1 MITHLSISN
10 YALIRKLD
18 INFSNG
24 LSVITGETGAGKSI
38 LLGALSL
45 ILGNRADSQILL
57 DKTKKCVIEGTFNI
71 KDYNLIPFFK
81 ENDLDYDDNTL
92 LRREINKSG
101 KSRAFIN
108 DTPVNLNLIKE
119 LGDKLVN
126 IHSQNKTVTLNNSDF
141 QLAVVDSYVNK
152 NDVLKQYRLGFKNY
166 SEKKKK
172 LNGLIEKENKSKS
185 DQDYFQFQFDELE
198 KANLDPDEFNNIEKE
213 LELLNHHE
221 EIKTNLAGISQILDN
236 KELNI
241 ISQLNEA
248 LSLIKNISEYNNDFE
263 NFHKR
268 VESNLIDL
276 RDLSSE
282 IESIGE
288 SIIYD
293 PKRITELNNNIDI
306 VFHLQQK
313 HRVNSVNKLIAIKDN
328 LSEKLNEISSL
339 ENEINSLKKEI
350 SLIETELTKLAKLI
364 SLSRGEAIPKIE
376 KNITELLV
384 ELGMP
389 DGRFKVEQIKF
400 NELTIDG
407 FDKVK
412 FLFNANKGGTLSDMS
427 KIASGG
433 ELSRLML
440 SIKSLIS
447 QKNLL
452 PTIIF
457 DEIDSGV
464 SGNIANKVGVIL
476 KKISQ
481 TMQVIAITH
490 LPQIAGM
497 GDFHYLV
504 FKDSEKEITES
515 RIKLISADERINEIA
530 KMLSGSKI
538 SEIALQNAKE
548 LLVVKN

>member
-515 RIKLISADERINEIA
+515 RIKLISANERINEIA

>member
-152 NDVLKQYRLGFKNY
+152 NDVLKQYRFGFKNY

-339 ENEINSLKKEI
+339 ENEINSLKNEI
-350 SLIETELTKLAKLI
+350 SVIETELTKLAKLI

-497 GDFHYLV
+497 GNFHYLV

>member
-10 YALIRKLD
+10 YALIRKLN

-45 ILGNRADSQILL
+45 ILGNRADSQVLL

-152 NDVLKQYRLGFKNY
+152 NDVLKQYRFGFKNY

-198 KANLDPDEFNNIEKE
+198 KVNLDPDEFNNIEKE

-339 ENEINSLKKEI
+339 ENEINNLKKEI
-350 SLIETELTKLAKLI
+350 SVIEIELTKLAKLI

-412 FLFNANKGGTLSDMS
+412 FLFNANKGGMLSDMS

-497 GDFHYLV
+497 GDLHYLV

>member
-152 NDVLKQYRLGFKNY
+152 NDVLKQYRFGFKNY

-198 KANLDPDEFNNIEKE
+198 KANLDPNEFNNIEKE

-339 ENEINSLKKEI
+339 ENEINNLKKEI
-350 SLIETELTKLAKLI
+350 SVIEIELTKLAKLI

-412 FLFNANKGGTLSDMS
+412 FLFNANKGGMLSDMS

-497 GDFHYLV
+497 GDLHYLV

>member
-152 NDVLKQYRLGFKNY
+152 NDVLKQYRFGFKNY

-497 GDFHYLV
+497 GNFHYLV

>member
-152 NDVLKQYRLGFKNY
+152 NDVLKQYRFGFKNY

-198 KANLDPDEFNNIEKE
+198 KVNLDPDEFNNIEKE

-412 FLFNANKGGTLSDMS
+412 FLFNANKGGMLSDMS

-497 GDFHYLV
+497 GNFHYLV

>member
-339 ENEINSLKKEI
+339 ENEINNLKKEI
-350 SLIETELTKLAKLI
+350 SVIEIELTKLAKLI

-515 RIKLISADERINEIA
+515 RIKLISANERINEIA

>member
-350 SLIETELTKLAKLI
+350 SVIETELTKLAKFI

-412 FLFNANKGGTLSDMS
+412 FLFNANKGGMLSDMS

-497 GDFHYLV
+497 GNFHYLV

>member
-152 NDVLKQYRLGFKNY
+152 NDVLKQYRFGFKNY

-198 KANLDPDEFNNIEKE
+198 KANLDPNEFNNIEKE

-339 ENEINSLKKEI
+339 ENEINNLKKEI
-350 SLIETELTKLAKLI
+350 SVIEIELTKLAKLI

-412 FLFNANKGGTLSDMS
+412 FLFNANKGGMLSDMS

-481 TMQVIAITH
+481 IMQVIAITH

-497 GDFHYLV
+497 GDLHYLV

>member
-45 ILGNRADSQILL
+45 ILGNRADSQVLL

-198 KANLDPDEFNNIEKE
+198 KANLDPNEFNNIEKE

-263 NFHKR
+263 NFYKR

-339 ENEINSLKKEI
+339 ENEINSLKNEI
-350 SLIETELTKLAKLI
+350 SVIETELTKLAKFI

-376 KNITELLV
+376 KNITKLLV

-412 FLFNANKGGTLSDMS
+412 FLFNANKGGMLSDMS

-548 LLVVKN
+548 LLIVKN

>member
-339 ENEINSLKKEI
+339 ENEINNLKKEI
-350 SLIETELTKLAKLI
+350 SVIEIELTKLAKLI